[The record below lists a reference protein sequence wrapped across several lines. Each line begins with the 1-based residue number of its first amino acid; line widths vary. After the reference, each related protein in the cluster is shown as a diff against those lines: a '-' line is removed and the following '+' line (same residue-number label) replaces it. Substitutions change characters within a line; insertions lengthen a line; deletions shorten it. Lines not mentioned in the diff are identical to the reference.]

1 MTVTGDI
8 RAISPEQLAAAQAT
22 MRRIV
27 SEHLPK
33 TTATISF
40 DEGYPPM
47 APTDGN
53 RRLLAQYD
61 AASRA
66 LGLPPVAAVD
76 PSRAGAA
83 DVAFVA
89 SAVPMLIDGIGLM
102 GHDDHSAMETADLRT
117 LPTPSAATVVFIVD
131 AVEPCVSFWVDKLGF
146 AAENQV
152 PGDDG
157 KLVFASVKKGSVEV
171 MYQTRASV
179 IAEDPRAASELDG
192 RSAVLFIVV
201 DDVDLAEKAVAGAPV
216 VKAKHKTFY
225 GSTEIYVKEPGGNT
239 IGFAQFG

>member
-1 MTVTGDI
+1 M
-8 RAISPEQLAAAQAT
+8 
-22 MRRIV
+22 
-27 SEHLPK
+27 PK
-33 TTATISF
+33 
-40 DEGYPPM
+40 
-47 APTDGN
+47 
-53 RRLLAQYD
+53 
-61 AASRA
+61 
-66 LGLPPVAAVD
+66 
-76 PSRAGAA
+76 
-83 DVAFVA
+83 
-89 SAVPMLIDGIGLM
+89 
-102 GHDDHSAMETADLRT
+102 

-179 IAEDPRAASELDG
+179 IAEDPKAASELNG

-201 DDVDLAEKAVAGAPV
+201 DDVDLAERAVAAAPV

-239 IGFAQFG
+239 IGFAQFMSS